1 MQKPSVEQLRKS
13 IDQAR
18 KAHDDPTVK
27 ALSDMLYEA
36 TGVHE
41 PEFAP
46 VESSGDPKLDS
57 LRRALV
63 QAVAARDEPTEATL
77 RGMIKDIEGE
87 PLPEV
92 NVELTEEEDVEEVE
106 EDAIE
111 NPFDIPEEAELSE
124 FASEEQE
131 DEKVILADELFGDV
145 LMATQLASLNKAG
158 LLDERMIRS
167 YIEGGAEEDDS
178 KSEKLTKISGIGK
191 ASAKTIL
198 EALGYEA

>member
-92 NVELTEEEDVEEVE
+92 NVELTEEEP
-106 EDAIE
+106 IE
-111 NPFDIPEEAELSE
+111 NPFLPQEYIDKYDVSADGMITIPEEPEYEDPAFVPVKDIFSE
-124 FASEEQE
+124 VLGATQ
-131 DEKVILADELFGDV
+131 IAALADNTLGSEY
-145 LMATQLASLNKAG
+145 
-158 LLDERMIRS
+158 LLRE
-167 YIEGGAEEDDS
+167 YIEEAEDKMEALILI
-178 KSEKLTKISGIGK
+178 KGIGR

>member
-27 ALSDMLYEA
+27 ALSDMLYDA

-92 NVELTEEEDVEEVE
+92 NVELTEEEPVEVVEEE
-106 EDAIE
+106 AIE
-111 NPFDIPEEAELSE
+111 NPFDIPEEVE
-124 FASEEQE
+124 
-131 DEKVILADELFGDV
+131 VDELEEELFEPDEEDFLIEDLMKDA
-145 LMATQLASLNKAG
+145 LMATQISALQKAG
-158 LLDERMIRS
+158 LLT
-167 YIEGGAEEDDS
+167 EEDIRCYVEAAGES
-178 KSEKLTKISGIGK
+178 RLESLVSISGIGRS
-191 ASAKTIL
+191 SAETIL
-198 EALGYEA
+198 ETLDYEA

>member
-92 NVELTEEEDVEEVE
+92 NVELTEEEPVEVVEEE
-106 EDAIE
+106 AIE
-111 NPFDIPEEAELSE
+111 NPFDVPEEPEYEDDAYVFVKDIFSEVLGATQIAALVDNTLGTEYLLREYIEEAEDKMEAL
-124 FASEEQE
+124 
-131 DEKVILADELFGDV
+131 V
-145 LMATQLASLNKAG
+145 LIK
-158 LLDERMIRS
+158 
-167 YIEGGAEEDDS
+167 
-178 KSEKLTKISGIGK
+178 GIGN

-198 EALGYEA
+198 ETLGYEA

>member
-18 KAHDDPTVK
+18 KVHDEPTVK

-36 TGVHE
+36 TGVYE

-92 NVELTEEEDVEEVE
+92 NVELTEEVDVEAAE
-106 EDAIE
+106 EEAIE
-111 NPFDIPEEAELSE
+111 NPFAEREDEEVVCEAEITPVVAE
-124 FASEEQE
+124 DYEEV
-131 DEKVILADELFGDV
+131 DIGELFKDV
-145 LMATQLASLNKAG
+145 LGATQIEALRKVG
-158 LLDERMIRS
+158 LGNSVALRS
-167 YIEGGAEEDDS
+167 FVEWVDD
-178 KSEKLTKISGIGK
+178 KTDTLVAIKGIGR

-198 EALGYEA
+198 ETLGYEA

>member
-92 NVELTEEEDVEEVE
+92 NVELTEEEPVEVVEEE
-106 EDAIE
+106 AIE
-111 NPFDIPEEAELSE
+111 NPFDIPEEPEYEDDAYVFVKDIFSE
-124 FASEEQE
+124 
-131 DEKVILADELFGDV
+131 V
-145 LMATQLASLNKAG
+145 LGATQIAALVDNTLG
-158 LLDERMIRS
+158 TEYLLRE
-167 YIEGGAEEDDS
+167 YIEEAEDKMEALILI
-178 KSEKLTKISGIGK
+178 KGIGR